1 MTTESV
7 FKNVFEKEPVIIF
20 IGQSCCGKGTT
31 ISFLK
36 EDYKKLTG
44 KDLFISET
52 GQLFR
57 NEIPKMS
64 PKVSAMLHEKQI
76 TGKRQNAYIASS
88 LWIHKI
94 LFEYPGGPII
104 IDGSPRSKMEAEV
117 LVRFFTDFG
126 KKIIVFHIQISEE
139 EAKKRITLRGREDS
153 DTPEKIKEK
162 LFFYGVDVVPA
173 LRWMKDQVDAHTGS
187 HIHFYEISG
196 EKEPEKVYETIK
208 DYLMHYH
215 N

>member
-1 MTTESV
+1 MTTELV
-7 FKNVFEKEPVIIF
+7 FKHVFEHEPVIVF

-36 EDYKKLTG
+36 EDYKKITG

-57 NEIPKMS
+57 DEISKMS
-64 PKVSAMLHEKQI
+64 PRVSAMLHEKQVA
-76 TGKRQNAYIASS
+76 GKRQNAYIAST
-88 LWIHKI
+88 LWMRKF
-94 LFEYPGGPII
+94 LYEYSGGPMI

-126 KKIIVFHIQISEE
+126 KKIIVFHLQISED
-139 EAKKRITLRGREDS
+139 EAKRRITLRGRNDS
-153 DTPEKIKEK
+153 DTPEKIREK
-162 LFFYGVDVVPA
+162 LFFYGVDVLPA
-173 LRWMKDQVDAHTGS
+173 LRWLKEQVDTHTGS

-208 DYLMHYH
+208 DCLMYYH
-215 N
+215 S